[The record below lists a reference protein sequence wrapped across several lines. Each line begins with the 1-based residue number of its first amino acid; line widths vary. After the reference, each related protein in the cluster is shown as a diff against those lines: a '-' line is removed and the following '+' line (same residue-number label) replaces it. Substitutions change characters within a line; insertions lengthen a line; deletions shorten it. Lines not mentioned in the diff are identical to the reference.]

1 MSTCLITGASRGIGR
16 AIAIKL
22 SEREDFQNFVLLSRS
37 QKGLEETKRLM
48 NPKKR
53 VDLYSV
59 DVTRFEEI
67 QKIVDQVIRD
77 YGRIDYLLNVAGYAE
92 PKSLLETT
100 IDNWTQTYLINVHS
114 LFFITREVVKHMKKT
129 GGKILN
135 VASTAGM
142 SSRPGWLAYSSSKA
156 AVISMSQTLSDEL
169 AEYGIKVYCISPGRC
184 ATELRRILAPD
195 EDQSKIM
202 QPEHVA
208 DVVNNLLSES
218 GICLDGQNIVIRQQQ
233 QPKKKAEPSDAEPKK
248 KAEDKAEEKLEK
260 EITA

>member
-1 MSTCLITGASRGIGR
+1 MTACLITGASRGIGR
-16 AIAIKL
+16 AIAVKL
-22 SEREDFQNFVLLSRS
+22 SEREDIQNFVLLARS
-37 QKGLEETKRLM
+37 QKGLEETKSLM
-48 NPKKR
+48 NPEKR
-53 VDLYSV
+53 VDIYSV

-77 YGRIDYLLNVAGYAE
+77 FGTIDYLLNVAGYAE

-114 LFFITREVVKHMKKT
+114 VFFITREVVKHMKKT

-142 SSRPGWLAYSSSKA
+142 SSRPGWLAYASSKA
-156 AVISMSQTLSDEL
+156 AVISMSKTLSDEL

-208 DVVNNLLSES
+208 DVVNNLLSEN

-233 QPKKKAEPSDAEPKK
+233 QTKKQPEQQDSKPEKNTDKSASDLK
-248 KAEDKAEEKLEK
+248 K